1 MFRRCFLLGILMVGF
16 GTTSAHAQMPGM
28 MMGGGMPG
36 MMMGGGMPG
45 MMMGGG
51 MPGMM
56 MGGGMPG

>member
-1 MFRRCFLLGILMVGF
+1 
-16 GTTSAHAQMPGM
+16 

-51 MPGMM
+51 WHDDGRRYAA
-56 MGGGMPG
+56 